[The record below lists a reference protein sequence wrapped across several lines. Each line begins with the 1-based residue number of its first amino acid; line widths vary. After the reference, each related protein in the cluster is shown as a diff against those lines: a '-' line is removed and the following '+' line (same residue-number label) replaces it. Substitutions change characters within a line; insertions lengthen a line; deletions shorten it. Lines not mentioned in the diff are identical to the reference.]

1 VSYDPILRAIT
12 FSLSQKLKDGTN
24 VNLIQGRF
32 GYHFPYP
39 GQEEDILTEA
49 NVKDGLHLPT
59 PVAVRVF
66 LLLHFPKG
74 RCPIELAGQA
84 ETWGAL
90 ETFRRRSKES
100 DTTAELEDLMN
111 QIFARRAD
119 AVIIPY
125 VSFISF
131 QRFLI

>member
-1 VSYDPILRAIT
+1 MR
-12 FSLSQKLKDGTN
+12 
-24 VNLIQGRF
+24 
-32 GYHFPYP
+32 
-39 GQEEDILTEA
+39 
-49 NVKDGLHLPT
+49 
-59 PVAVRVF
+59 
-66 LLLHFPKG
+66 
-74 RCPIELAGQA
+74 RCPVELAGQA

-125 VSFISF
+125 VPFISF
-131 QRFLI
+131 QRFLIHETVTALLAGHPPSAFPNE